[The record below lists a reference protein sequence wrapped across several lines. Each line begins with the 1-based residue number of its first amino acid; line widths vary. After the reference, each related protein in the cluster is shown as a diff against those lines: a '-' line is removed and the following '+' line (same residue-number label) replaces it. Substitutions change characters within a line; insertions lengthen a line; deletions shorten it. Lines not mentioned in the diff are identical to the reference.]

1 MCNASLSDLFVL
13 IPQAVNDE
21 DYNKTTYVTVADDL
35 RICTVK
41 YAEDQERRFCF
52 EVVTPNKSCMLQADS
67 DAQRKKWVAY
77 LEAGVARALR
87 ISMSAKGER
96 GSNRMSVMYGEMDSS
111 LIRSRADSDGSTALA
126 K

>member
-1 MCNASLSDLFVL
+1 MLTPASSPHPSL
-13 IPQAVNDE
+13 Q
-21 DYNKTTYVTVADDL
+21 TYVTVADDL

-41 YAEDQERRFCF
+41 YAEDLERRFCF

-87 ISMSAKGER
+87 ISISAKVGDQEYVGFPWVGYDAPLFGGGGGGR
-96 GSNRMSVMYGEMDSS
+96 EGGMCYTCFMAGMVG
-111 LIRSRADSDGSTALA
+111 AH
-126 K
+126 